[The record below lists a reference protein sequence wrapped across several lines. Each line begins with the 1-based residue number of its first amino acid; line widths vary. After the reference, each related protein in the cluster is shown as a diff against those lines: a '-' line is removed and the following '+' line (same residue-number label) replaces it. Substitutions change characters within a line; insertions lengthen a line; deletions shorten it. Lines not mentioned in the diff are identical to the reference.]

1 MAMRPRPASAVPIR
15 PTSFNDYDP
24 RPVSLQEDDEGA
36 FADTL
41 STVRTAHRAERRPP
55 PAVRRPPPD
64 ARRPLP
70 VACCPPPRGLCRLA
84 PPVESQT
91 LAGAPARRPAARP
104 SRCCRGHDVPA
115 VKPQGRPASAWG
127 QDDPV
132 RLYRHNEHFPGY
144 TGHVPR

>member
-55 PAVRRPPPD
+55 PA
-64 ARRPLP
+64 ARCL
-70 VACCPPPRGLCRLA
+70 L
-84 PPVESQT
+84 
-91 LAGAPARRPAARP
+91 PAAPRP
-104 SRCCRGHDVPA
+104 VPPCA
-115 VKPQGRPASAWG
+115 AC
-127 QDDPV
+127 
-132 RLYRHNEHFPGY
+132 
-144 TGHVPR
+144 